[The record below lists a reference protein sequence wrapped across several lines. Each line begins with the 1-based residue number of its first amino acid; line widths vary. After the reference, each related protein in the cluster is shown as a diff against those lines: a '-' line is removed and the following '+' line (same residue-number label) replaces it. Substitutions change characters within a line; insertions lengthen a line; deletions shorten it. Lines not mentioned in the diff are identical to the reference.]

1 MSLSELIRPYRLD
14 RYRTGAVLDEKG
26 MGAQANL
33 H

>member
-1 MSLSELIRPYRLD
+1 LIKPFRLD
-14 RYRTGAVLDEKG
+14 RFARGAVLDEKG